1 MGGRTPA
8 GVRNELS
15 FDTCSGLQSIRTLVM
30 VYRASVGSGGD
41 SSEEVVRK
49 GEGRGIRM
57 GMKKSGTRMKKWE
70 GRRTIGNEKQ

>member
-1 MGGRTPA
+1 
-8 GVRNELS
+8 
-15 FDTCSGLQSIRTLVM
+15 M